1 MGRNLVHLLV
11 SQNLVQYIKVAD
23 KGIPEMSYFH
33 EKYME
38 AFQSPLVQYEQDDLT
53 KLVYSSLHYIVH
65 RWHLAHTH
73 THKYSSYTAPIC
85 YMLLSILQVTSK

>member
-53 KLVYSSLHYIVH
+53 KLVYSSLHYIVCY
-65 RWHLAHTH
+65 LALAFIILNMI
-73 THKYSSYTAPIC
+73 YIFI
-85 YMLLSILQVTSK
+85 LLLYY